1 MSNGKLLVFEGIDGS
16 GKSTLSKAVATAL
29 AQLALDQWQWA
40 TYPSPDTP
48 IGRLIRQTF
57 DGTVVIGKEAMLWLF
72 TAEAVDGDQ
81 QTRKLL
87 ADGVSLV
94 LDRHA
99 LCSAQIYQGEV
110 HSLNV
115 ISMVQAPWSFVP
127 PDFLFIVDVPATVA
141 LSRSRRRDKPVD
153 LMYEDSDDAAF
164 LSRLTTRRED
174 YLALSWPFRKRD
186 TYKKVILDGTQP
198 LAQLVDQVVALVT
211 SCRV

>member
-1 MSNGKLLVFEGIDGS
+1 MPSGKLIVIEGCDGS
-16 GKSTLSKAVATAL
+16 GKTTLSKAVATVL
-29 AQLALDQWQWA
+29 ASLAPDKWRWA

-57 DGTVVIGKEAMLWLF
+57 DGTVVISKEAMLWLF

-81 QTRKLL
+81 QTRQLL
-87 ADGVSLV
+87 ANGVSLV
-94 LDRHA
+94 LDRHT

-127 PDFLFIVDVPATVA
+127 PDFLFIVDVPAPVA
-141 LSRSRRRDKPVD
+141 LARSRRRDKPAD
-153 LMYEDSDDAAF
+153 LMYEDADDATF
-164 LSRLTTRRED
+164 LARLTARRED

-198 LAQLVDQVVALVT
+198 LAQLVDQVVTLVT